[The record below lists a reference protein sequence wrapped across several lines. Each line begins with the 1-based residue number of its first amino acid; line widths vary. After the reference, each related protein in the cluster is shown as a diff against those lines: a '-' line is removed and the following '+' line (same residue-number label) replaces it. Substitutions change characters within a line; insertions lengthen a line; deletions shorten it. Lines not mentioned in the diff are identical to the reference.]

1 MSHTVG
7 GLLSREEGFR
17 IHLQESTEKEND
29 IYKKTKF
36 FKFVISLWPSY
47 LIVLS
52 VREVSYSIPDFL
64 IQISS
69 LQHYKQP
76 SFPSLKRNI
85 LCW

>member
-36 FKFVISLWPSY
+36 F
-47 LIVLS
+47 
-52 VREVSYSIPDFL
+52 
-64 IQISS
+64 
-69 LQHYKQP
+69 
-76 SFPSLKRNI
+76 
-85 LCW
+85 